1 MRQFAEITLLTAI
14 ATLVFFTGLGRY
26 QYIKTESLRAIVV
39 DEMLDRDGLTMPT
52 AHETPYL
59 KKPPL
64 YAWTTTTIAR
74 AVGTFNEFIARV
86 PSAVSGVLLV
96 LLMYGLGEWWISRGA
111 GLCAGV
117 LTLLTPTIADYAM
130 RAELDLPFSLF
141 CTIAIASAL
150 AAMDNRRG
158 GQLLWIIAYVAA
170 LAGSMWKGPHALIFL
185 WLAML
190 AYARWTRRWAF
201 LRSPAQWAGCV
212 VVLGLLV
219 WWTIALSAFAGSGS
233 VGKAAGIELF
243 VRLVPHSVND
253 FVSIILFPIVYIAVT
268 LPASALA
275 LSTLDPAV
283 QRACGLPQTQSPVGA
298 GLWQRLKMWWQALRA
313 DRLGVMLAAW
323 AGYSFVFMAVAP
335 GKSPRYTIP
344 IFAPVILLGAWA
356 AKRSEATDVNQKAR
370 KRIDNVWRGMFT
382 VIGILGIA
390 AAACFTAAMFGV
402 TPEWLGGATAR
413 WAWLV
418 MAAGWIVAG
427 AAERVLPSARRLNGR
442 LILLLLVF
450 LTFQPVLK
458 QIWWPAREQA
468 DSQTPVIAQL
478 DEHIPG
484 VEPIFVLGNREY
496 PDTQLYSHRRFV
508 FADSIDEALN
518 RSRERTAYCVT
529 RTKELEEL
537 TRDAKAKFKE
547 VFHFDRSGHDNVLIK
562 IEQ

>member
-1 MRQFAEITLLTAI
+1 MRRFAEIVLLTAI

-64 YAWTTTTIAR
+64 YAWTTTTLAR
-74 AVGTFNEFIARV
+74 AVGTFNEFIARA

-96 LLMYGLGEWWISRGA
+96 LLMYGLGEWWIGRGA

-150 AAMDNRRG
+150 AAMDGRRG
-158 GQLLWIIAYVAA
+158 GQLLWIVAYVAA

-185 WLAML
+185 WLTMW
-190 AYARWTRRWAF
+190 AYARWTKRWAF
-201 LRSPAQWAGCV
+201 MRSSAHWTGCV

-219 WWTIALSAFAGSGS
+219 WWTLALSAFAGSGR
-233 VGKAAGIELF
+233 VGKIAGIELF
-243 VRLVPHSVND
+243 VRLVPHSVSD
-253 FVSIILFPIVYIAVT
+253 VISIILFPSVYVAVT

-275 LSTLDPAV
+275 LATLDPAV
-283 QRACGLPQTQSPVGA
+283 QRACGLSQAQDPVGA
-298 GLWQRLKMWWQALRA
+298 GLWQRLKLWWQVLRA

-323 AGYSFVFMAVAP
+323 AGYNFVFMAIAP

-356 AKRSEATDVNQKAR
+356 ARRCDAPDADEAAR
-370 KRIDNVWRGMFT
+370 RRIDNVWRGVFT
-382 VIGILGIA
+382 VIGVIGIA
-390 AAACFTAAMFGV
+390 AAACYAAAIFGV
-402 TPEWLGGATAR
+402 KPEWLGDATAR

-427 AAERVLPSARRLNGR
+427 AADRVLPSARRLNGR
-442 LILLLLVF
+442 LVLLLLVF

-458 QIWWPAREQA
+458 QVWWPAREWA
-468 DSQTPVIAQL
+468 DSQSQVIAQL

-484 VEPIFVLGNREY
+484 VEPIFVMGKREY

-508 FADSIDEALN
+508 FADSIDDALK
-518 RSRERTAYCVT
+518 RSGERTAYCVA
-529 RTKELEEL
+529 RTKELEKL

-547 VFHFDRSGHDNVLIK
+547 VFHFDRSGHDNVLIR